1 MTQQIQRERRQ
12 DDKKLVD
19 LHVNIPT
26 LAVIIMQTFGAAVA
40 LTSLFNEN
48 TAQTKQ
54 LTDMT
59 ARLYQVERAIGAS
72 QVLESRMIT
81 IENELRFLRVHMDRL
96 NDAKRL
102 R

>member
-1 MTQQIQRERRQ
+1 MTNPIQRERRE
-12 DDKKLVD
+12 DDKKFVD

-26 LAVIIMQTFGAAVA
+26 LAVILAQTFAAAWA
-40 LTSLFNEN
+40 LSSLFSEN
-48 TAQTKQ
+48 GVQTKQ
-54 LTDMT
+54 LTEM
-59 ARLYQVERAIGAS
+59 ASRLYQVERSIGAS

-96 NDAKRL
+96 DESKGR

>member
-1 MTQQIQRERRQ
+1 MTTPVQRDRRA

-26 LAVIIMQTFGAAVA
+26 LAVILAQTFAAAWA
-40 LTSLFNEN
+40 LSSLFYEN
-48 TAQTKQ
+48 TVQTKQ
-54 LTDMT
+54 LTDMA
-59 ARLYQVERAIGAS
+59 ARIYQVERAIGTS

-81 IENELRFLRVHMDRL
+81 IENELRFLRVHMDRIT
-96 NDAKRL
+96 DKRS

>member
-1 MTQQIQRERRQ
+1 MTTPIQRDRRI

-26 LAVIIMQTFGAAVA
+26 LALIMIQTFGAAVA

-54 LTDMT
+54 LTDMAT
-59 ARLYQVERAIGAS
+59 RIYQVERAIGGS

-81 IENELRFLRVHMDRL
+81 IENELRFLRVHMERL
-96 NDAKRL
+96 DESKGR

>member
-1 MTQQIQRERRQ
+1 MTQQIQRERRE

-26 LAVIIMQTFGAAVA
+26 LAVIILQTFGAAWAMV
-40 LTSLFNEN
+40 SLFYEN
-48 TAQTKQ
+48 SAQTKQ

-81 IENELRFLRVHMDRL
+81 IENELRFLRVHMDQI
-96 NDAKRL
+96 NDKRS